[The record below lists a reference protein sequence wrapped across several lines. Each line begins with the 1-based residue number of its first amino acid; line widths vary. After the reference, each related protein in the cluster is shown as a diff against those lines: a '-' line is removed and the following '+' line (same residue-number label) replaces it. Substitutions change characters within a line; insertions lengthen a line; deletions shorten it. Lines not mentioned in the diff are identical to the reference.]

1 MFRGRA
7 NFFPTGTTPHT
18 NPINTQGPEEVV
30 DVSAINNSFV
40 CWICQ
45 KPGHVF
51 RDCTSSQRGFFCF
64 KCGKPNTTDP
74 KCENCSREPTFI
86 RTTRRGKN
94 FNQSIGSDEEV
105 DYAKRRHY
113 LPLVVREENYRKIKA
128 KILQNETNE
137 QNENEEITKNIKS

>member
-74 KCENCSREPTFI
+74 KCENCRSANARKNVVIAGNQHSSEQPAGV
-86 RTTRRGKN
+86 RTLISQLGAMK
-94 FNQSIGSDEEV
+94 
-105 DYAKRRHY
+105 K
-113 LPLVVREENYRKIKA
+113 
-128 KILQNETNE
+128 
-137 QNENEEITKNIKS
+137 